1 MYEQIANNE
10 IEGIME
16 KTRKMLGIAP
26 EEYEVVKMKDTL
38 GKCVNGKI
46 TINPELMQ
54 FLRKNTNLIISTFN
68 KTGTRNLRILKHAL
82 NDFQKIF
89 ETVNKFYPNT
99 NLRVLQTMLIF
110 TIAVSFEIKA
120 GKITKDLIENSNKS
134 CKVIVAPNT
143 EFIMMA
149 QKDEEFYNILRGADL
164 ATPDSVGVMIG
175 GKLQKKPF
183 KQRIPGQMYFRKVL
197 EVGEKEGWTFYL
209 LGGKD
214 DVPALA
220 TENIKKLYPNIKIV
234 GYHEGFFKEESEE
247 SVIEEI
253 NKLKPNVLFVAM
265 GAPLQ
270 EKWIQKHKD
279 ELQVDVAAGQGGT
292 FDYEAGK
299 IKRAPV
305 IFQKLGIEW
314 FWRLMLQPSRFFRM
328 LVLPIYL
335 MKITF
340 TKDITKGKFD
350 K

>member
-1 MYEQIANNE
+1 MRNKVRI
-10 IEGIME
+10 
-16 KTRKMLGIAP
+16 LGID
-26 EEYEVVKMKDTL
+26 VD
-38 GKCVNGKI
+38 N
-46 TINPELMQ
+46 INVDE
-54 FLRKNTNLIISTFN
+54 
-68 KTGTRNLRILKHAL
+68 
-82 NDFQKIF
+82 
-89 ETVNKFYPNT
+89 
-99 NLRVLQTMLIF
+99 
-110 TIAVSFEIKA
+110 A
-120 GKITKDLIENSNKS
+120 GEITKQLVESSNKS

-175 GKLQKKPF
+175 GKLQKKPL

-220 TENIKKLYPNIKIV
+220 TENLKKIYPNIKIV
-234 GYHEGFFKEESEE
+234 GYHEGFFEKDSEE
-247 SVIEEI
+247 DVIAEI
-253 NKLKPNVLFVAM
+253 NRLKPNVLFVAM
-265 GAPLQ
+265 GAPIQ
-270 EKWIQKHKD
+270 EKWIEKHKH
-279 ELQVDVAAGQGGT
+279 ELKVDVAAGQGGT

-314 FWRLMLQPSRFFRM
+314 FWRLMLQPSRILRM
-328 LVLPIYL
+328 TVLPIYL
-335 MKITF
+335 MKIVF

>member
-1 MYEQIANNE
+1 MRNKVRI
-10 IEGIME
+10 
-16 KTRKMLGIAP
+16 LGI
-26 EEYEVVKMKDTL
+26 DID
-38 GKCVNGKI
+38 N
-46 TINPELMQ
+46 INVDE
-54 FLRKNTNLIISTFN
+54 
-68 KTGTRNLRILKHAL
+68 
-82 NDFQKIF
+82 
-89 ETVNKFYPNT
+89 
-99 NLRVLQTMLIF
+99 
-110 TIAVSFEIKA
+110 A
-120 GKITKDLIENSNKS
+120 GQITKELIENSNKS
-134 CKVIVAPNT
+134 CKVVVAPNT

-149 QKDEEFYNILRGADL
+149 QKDEEFYNILRGADF

-220 TENIKKLYPNIKIV
+220 AENVKKIYPNLKII
-234 GYHEGFFKEESEE
+234 GYHEGFFEKDSEE
-247 SVIEEI
+247 SVIKEI
-253 NKLKPNVLFVAM
+253 NELKPNVLFVAM
-265 GAPLQ
+265 GAPIQ
-270 EKWIQKHKD
+270 EKWIAKHKH

-305 IFQKLGIEW
+305 AFQKLGIEW
-314 FWRLMLQPSRFFRM
+314 LWRLMLQPSRFFRM
-328 LVLPIYL
+328 IVLPIYL
-335 MKITF
+335 MKIIF

>member
-1 MYEQIANNE
+1 MRNKVRI
-10 IEGIME
+10 
-16 KTRKMLGIAP
+16 LGIDVDNINV
-26 EEYEVVKMKDTL
+26 EE
-38 GKCVNGKI
+38 
-46 TINPELMQ
+46 
-54 FLRKNTNLIISTFN
+54 
-68 KTGTRNLRILKHAL
+68 
-82 NDFQKIF
+82 
-89 ETVNKFYPNT
+89 
-99 NLRVLQTMLIF
+99 
-110 TIAVSFEIKA
+110 A
-120 GKITKDLIENSNKS
+120 GEITKQLVESSNKS

-209 LGGKD
+209 LGGKG
-214 DVPALA
+214 DVPSLA
-220 TENIKKLYPNIKIV
+220 VENIKKIYPNLKIV
-234 GYHEGFFKEESEE
+234 GYHEGYFDSDTEE
-247 SVIEEI
+247 SVIAEI
-253 NKLKPNVLFVAM
+253 NDLKPNVLFVAM

-270 EKWIQKHKD
+270 EKWIEKHKH
-279 ELQVDVAAGQGGT
+279 ELKVDVAAGQGGT

-305 IFQKLGIEW
+305 LFQKLGIEW
-314 FWRLMLQPSRFFRM
+314 FWRLMLQPSRIFRM
-328 LVLPIYL
+328 IVLPIYL
-335 MKITF
+335 MKIVF

>member
-1 MYEQIANNE
+1 MRNKVRI
-10 IEGIME
+10 
-16 KTRKMLGIAP
+16 LGIDIDNIDVD
-26 EEYEVVKMKDTL
+26 E
-38 GKCVNGKI
+38 
-46 TINPELMQ
+46 
-54 FLRKNTNLIISTFN
+54 
-68 KTGTRNLRILKHAL
+68 
-82 NDFQKIF
+82 
-89 ETVNKFYPNT
+89 
-99 NLRVLQTMLIF
+99 
-110 TIAVSFEIKA
+110 A
-120 GKITKDLIENSNKS
+120 GQITKELIENSNKS
-134 CKVIVAPNT
+134 CKVVVAPNT

-149 QKDEEFYNILRGADL
+149 QKDEEFYNILRGADF

-220 TENIKKLYPNIKIV
+220 AENVKKIYPNLKII
-234 GYHEGFFKEESEE
+234 GYHEGFFEKDSEE
-247 SVIEEI
+247 SVIKEI
-253 NKLKPNVLFVAM
+253 NELKPNVLFVAM
-265 GAPLQ
+265 GAPIQ
-270 EKWIQKHKD
+270 EKWIAKHKH

-305 IFQKLGIEW
+305 AFQKLGIEW
-314 FWRLMLQPSRFFRM
+314 LWRLMLQPSRFFRM
-328 LVLPIYL
+328 IVLPIYL
-335 MKITF
+335 MKIIF